1 MLMAHPGWPTSAVN
15 RSHLADVLKL
25 ASLLWSAATTIP
37 SSVTKNFV
45 RADRHPTGALTG
57 VSRGISMRSGT
68 QNRLAQ
74 ADRFEVSGSHHNHR
88 SVGESLPRMP
98 LGQVRHALGAGGN
111 GTLSGADLQVDHR
124 HGRYGKPLQKDTC
137 ECWSSQIEFATLLR
151 QLAAATV
158 R

>member
-1 MLMAHPGWPTSAVN
+1 M
-15 RSHLADVLKL
+15 LKL

-88 SVGESLPRMP
+88 SVGESLPRVP
-98 LGQVRHALGAGGN
+98 LGQVRYALGAGRN

-124 HGRYGKPLQKDTC
+124 HGRYGKPLQEDTC
-137 ECWSSQIEFATLLR
+137 ECWSSEIEFATLLR